1 MVVFSGTVQSDFLKR
16 LPSEL
21 DNKEKLIDFSASDFE
36 TLRQNLI
43 RYVQATFPLDYNNF
57 ESSDFGML
65 LLEMM
70 AAIGH
75 IQSHKSDYLA
85 NENYIG
91 TARSRDSIKKLLEVI
106 GIRLKGPISAAA
118 NASLTYQTLESP
130 SSVVV
135 NGADRTITIT
145 SPEDGASLSYTL
157 YKVNPNGTVDLENAT
172 EDLQFEVSATAGTVT
187 ITDAVL
193 LEGALVIE
201 TGSFTSPESIKSIT
215 LTQSPYVEKSAQVFI
230 EGNTETEG
238 VYSEEE
244 NLYYASGP
252 NDKVFEV
259 TTDTSFRASL
269 LFGDDSIGQSPAFGD
284 TYTVLYR
291 VGGGTRGN
299 IAESVINALIPITE
313 YNTTGTRQVDA
324 TLENT
329 SLATGGRD
337 AESIAQA
344 KRYAPLFF
352 KSQDRLVTL
361 PDFKG
366 FANSFASNYGSTG
379 KATASVRRA
388 YSSANMIDVF
398 ILERASDTQLRRA
411 TKEYKKQLLEA
422 MNEKKMLT
430 DEIVVVD
437 GLIRT
442 LDLFVTITLDK
453 KYRREESIF
462 KARTRS
468 IIETYMNMDNT
479 DFAEPFVPQD
489 LIRYLLDKEASIRYA
504 TVDNVSDKIK
514 VGFNEII
521 QLNNLTINVQY
532 V

>member
-215 LTQSPYVEKSAQVFI
+215 LTQSPYVEKSAQVFV
-230 EGNTETEG
+230 EGSTETEG
-238 VYSEEE
+238 IYSEEE

-284 TYTVLYR
+284 TYKVLYR

-299 IAESVINALIPITE
+299 VAEGVINTLIPITE
-313 YNTTGTRQVDA
+313 YNTTGTQQVDA

-329 SLATGGRD
+329 SLGTGGRD

-379 KATASVRRA
+379 KATAAVRRA
-388 YSSANMIDVF
+388 YSSANIIDVF

-422 MNEKKMLT
+422 MDEKKMLT